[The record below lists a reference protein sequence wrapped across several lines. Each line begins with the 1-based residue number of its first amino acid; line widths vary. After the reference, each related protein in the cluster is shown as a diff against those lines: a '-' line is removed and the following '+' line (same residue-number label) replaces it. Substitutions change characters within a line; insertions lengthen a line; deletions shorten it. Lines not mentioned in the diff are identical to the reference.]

1 MILRII
7 VFILIYSSSKSWL
20 LLMKL
25 RKTSFV
31 FLRILTLRVWRILSL
46 YFLFLFS
53 FIINLIV
60 MLIFFLIISFKWFLL
75 FGWTVNNL
83 SLIIFQ
89 ETIHHITFFWFL
101 WLIKTW
107 ICLIKCIIMW
117 NFEWKIFVFF
127 INAILYWII
136 WRCFWIHLI
145 FYIFRLII
153 DVFLT

>member
-53 FIINLIV
+53 FIINLIE

-107 ICLIKCIIMW
+107 ICLIKFIIMW

-127 INAILYWII
+127 INAILNWII
-136 WRCFWIHLI
+136 WRCLWINLI